1 MDDALELAKYDE
13 AMAWTRYV
21 AIGDSFSEGIGDQY
35 PDGRPRGWADRL
47 AEELAR
53 REDDFTYANLA
64 VRGKLLGQIIESQM
78 PAALELGPDLVTVS
92 GGGNDLLRPGTDV
105 ADLAASMDAAVARLR
120 ASGADVVLFTG
131 VDPADSAVI
140 RLTRDRVG
148 RYNDH
153 LREIAARHGAFVVDQ
168 WTMDILQDWRMWG
181 IDRLHMSSAGH
192 RRLALAVL
200 EALGVPDADDWREP
214 QLAPLPE
221 LSRGARLLFDL
232 RWARA
237 YLAPWV
243 GRRLRGHSSGD
254 TVTAKRPT
262 LEPVELPA

>member
-1 MDDALELAKYDE
+1 MDDACELAKYDG

-21 AIGDSFSEGIGDQY
+21 AIGDSFSEGIGDEY
-35 PDGRPRGWADRL
+35 PDGRPRGWADRV
-47 AEELAR
+47 AEALSE

-64 VRGKLLGQIIESQM
+64 VRGKLLGQIIETQV

-105 ADLAASMDAAVARLR
+105 ADLAVSMDAAVARLR

-140 RLTRDRVG
+140 RLTRDRVS

-168 WTMDILQDWRMWG
+168 WTMDVLRDWRSWG
-181 IDRLHMSSAGH
+181 VDRLHMSPEGH
-192 RRLALAVL
+192 RRVALAVL
-200 EALGVPDADDWREP
+200 AALNVPDAGDWREP
-214 QLAPLPE
+214 KLAPLPE
-221 LSRGARLLFDL
+221 LSRGARLLFDA

-237 YLAPWV
+237 HLLPWV
-243 GRRLRGHSSGD
+243 ARRLRGHSSGD

-262 LEPVELPA
+262 LEPVDH